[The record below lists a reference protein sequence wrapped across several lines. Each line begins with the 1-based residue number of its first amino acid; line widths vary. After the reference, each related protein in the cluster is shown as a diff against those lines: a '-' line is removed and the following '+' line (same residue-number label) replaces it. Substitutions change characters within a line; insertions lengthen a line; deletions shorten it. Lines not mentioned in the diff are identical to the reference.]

1 MGNRFGI
8 KTLFGANGRVGDGEG
23 LQGSTG
29 VRDTTVLVV
38 DDSRTMVHALRTFLE
53 QHGYHTIAALDGVQ
67 ALAAAKWQRPDLI
80 LMDIVM
86 PNMNGFEATRALS
99 RNPDTR
105 EIPVVIVSGSERVT
119 DRVWGMRLGAKG
131 YLAKPIRKS
140 VLLSTVAAVLAESRR
155 TRSEAAA
162 MRAYPA
168 AARERRV
175 LSVATA

>member
-1 MGNRFGI
+1 MKPFGL
-8 KTLFGANGRVGDGEG
+8 KTLFGLADRPGDGNG
-23 LQGSTG
+23 MQGATG
-29 VRDTTVLVV
+29 VHDTTVLVV

-105 EIPVVIVSGSERVT
+105 EIPVVIVSGSERAT
-119 DRVWGMRLGAKG
+119 DRAWGMRLGAKG

-140 VLLSTVAAVLAESRR
+140 LLLSTVETVLADSRR
-155 TRSEAAA
+155 ARAESEAA
-162 MRAYPA
+162 RAYPA
-168 AARERRV
+168 AQRERRV
-175 LSVATA
+175 LSIAAGA

>member
-8 KTLFGANGRVGDGEG
+8 KTLFGANGRTGDGEG

-29 VRDTTVLVV
+29 MRDTTVLVV

-162 MRAYPA
+162 MHGYPA